1 MAKTKKPKQ
10 LSFRQRLRA
19 QSAERLDKIESTMR
33 GAAIRVCE
41 ESDTKINPAHVMRLM
56 TGGMTKTLREQLIT
70 ELSNETENALEEIYN
85 NQQKLA
91 LGDDNGDK

>member
-1 MAKTKKPKQ
+1 MAKKVKAKK

-19 QSAERLDKIESTMR
+19 QSAERLEKIEATMR

-41 ESDTKINPAHVMRLM
+41 ESDTKINPYHVMRLM

-70 ELSNETENALEEIYN
+70 ELANETEDELEAIYN
-85 NQQKLA
+85 KQIGLD